1 MNPQQ
6 PNDQSSPPPQD
17 PTKPVA
23 YDQYGNPLYAHPPQ
37 PVKPEQPAS
46 QAEQPTS
53 VPPSLQ
59 PISEK
64 DAQKRAAQGD
74 TSPQV
79 VYMTRA
85 VDPHQ
90 QDVAP
95 EIKDKHN
102 KSLKRFPNLNL
113 SDGEYVISAVK
124 RHPIGLVSIWAVV
137 AVAVLIIFIGFPI
150 LLSSGSL
157 LGGKSLSAGA
167 IMSGGLVLLLTAV
180 LFVLG
185 GIIATVIYQANRFY
199 LTNESVIQHIQ
210 TSLFSKKDQT
220 ISLANIEDASYRQQ
234 GILQTLLNYGAIRLS
249 TEGEETTYRFNFVA
263 NPKSEIDRLNN
274 AVEAFKN
281 FRPVDDD

>member
-6 PNDQSSPPPQD
+6 PQQPPAQPPQD
-17 PTKPVA
+17 PMKPVA
-23 YDQYGNPLYAHPPQ
+23 YDQYGQPLYAHPPQ
-37 PVKPEQPAS
+37 PSAPPQQATPQAGAS
-46 QAEQPTS
+46 QQSTE
-53 VPPSLQ
+53 
-59 PISEK
+59 
-64 DAQKRAAQGD
+64 GD

-90 QDVAP
+90 QDVSP
-95 EIKDKHN
+95 EIKAKHDE
-102 KSLKRFPNLNL
+102 SHRRFPHLNL

-124 RHPIGLVSIWAVV
+124 RHPIGLVSIWSVV
-137 AVAVLIIFIGFPI
+137 AAACLVIFVGFPVLIN
-150 LLSSGSL
+150 SGAF
-157 LGGKSLSAGA
+157 LGGRGLSPGA
-167 IMSGGLVLLLTAV
+167 IMSGGIVLLLAAV

-220 ISLANIEDASYRQQ
+220 ISLANIEDASYRQR

-263 NPKSEIDRLNN
+263 NPKKEIDRLNN

-281 FRPVDDD
+281 FRPVGDD